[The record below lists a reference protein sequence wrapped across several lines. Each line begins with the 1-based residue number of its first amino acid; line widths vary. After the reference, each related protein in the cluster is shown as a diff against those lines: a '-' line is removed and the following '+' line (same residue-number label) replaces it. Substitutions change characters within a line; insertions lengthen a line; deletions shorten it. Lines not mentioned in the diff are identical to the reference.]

1 MKAVTF
7 DNQQIRIAEVPE
19 PECGSEDL
27 LVKVRS
33 AGINAADILQKRGLY
48 PAPAGIPQD
57 IPGLEFSGEVV
68 KVGSKASGF
77 KPGDRVT
84 GIVGGGA
91 QAELT
96 TIHYSNALLVPESVD
111 LIDAGGFSET
121 YLTAY
126 DALVRQAGLQMGEKV
141 LINGAAGGVGLS
153 AVTIATMLNA
163 RVTASARHL
172 EHHQHLKSLGA
183 TPVLPEKVSEA
194 APFDVILELVGGINM
209 EQNVSNLGD
218 DGRISVI
225 GVGAGAKC
233 EIDLRLVMSKRA
245 RIFGSTLRA
254 RSTQS
259 KAALVNDARTKLI
272 PLLDQGKLP
281 ITVAGRFDFREAAKA
296 YESFS
301 TPGKLG
307 KILLTF

>member
-7 DNQQIRIAEVPE
+7 ENQQILITEVPE
-19 PECGSEDL
+19 PDCGSEDL
-27 LVKVRS
+27 LVKVCS

-48 PAPAGIPQD
+48 PAPAGIPQN
-57 IPGLEFSGEVV
+57 IPGLEFSGTVV
-68 KVGSKASGF
+68 KVGPKTSGF
-77 KPGDRVT
+77 NPGDRVT

-91 QAELT
+91 QAEFI
-96 TIHYSNALLVPESVD
+96 TIHYSNALIVPDSVD
-111 LIDAGGFSET
+111 LVDAGGFSET

-153 AVTIATMLNA
+153 AVTIASLLNA
-163 RVTASARHL
+163 RVTASARHV
-172 EHHQHLKSLGA
+172 EHHQHLKTLGA
-183 TPVLPEKVSEA
+183 TPVLPEDVSKNA
-194 APFDVILELVGGINM
+194 LYDVVLELVGGINM
-209 EQNVSNLGD
+209 EQNISNLSD
-218 DGRISVI
+218 DGRITVI

-254 RSTQS
+254 RTTQS
-259 KAALVNDARTKLI
+259 KAGLINDARTKLI

-281 ITVAGRFDFREAAKA
+281 ITIAGRFDFNDAESA

-307 KILLTF
+307 KIVLLF

>member
-7 DNQQIRIAEVPE
+7 DNQEILISEVPE
-19 PECGSEDL
+19 PEYGSEDL
-27 LVKVRS
+27 LVKVHS

-48 PAPAGIPQD
+48 PAPAGIPQN
-57 IPGLEFSGEVV
+57 IPGLEFSGKIV
-68 KVGSKASGF
+68 KVGRKTSGF
-77 KPGDRVT
+77 SPGDRVT

-96 TIHYSNALLVPESVD
+96 TIHYSNALIVSESVD

-126 DALVRQAGLQMGEKV
+126 DALVRQAGLQMGEKLLV
-141 LINGAAGGVGLS
+141 NGAAGGVGLS

-172 EHHQHLKSLGA
+172 DHHQHLKTLGA
-183 TPVLPEKVSEA
+183 HPVLPHEVSEN
-194 APFDVILELVGGINM
+194 APYDVILELVGGINM
-209 EQNVSNLGD
+209 EQNISNLSD

-233 EIDLRLVMSKRA
+233 EIDLRLVMSKRV

-254 RSTQS
+254 RTTQS
-259 KAALVNDARTKLI
+259 KAALINDARTKLI
-272 PLLDQGKLP
+272 PLLEQGKLP
-281 ITVAGRFDFREAAKA
+281 ITIASRFDFNEAASA
-296 YESFS
+296 YESFT

>member
-172 EHHQHLKSLGA
+172 EHHQHLKTLGA

-218 DGRISVI
+218 DGSISVI

-259 KAALVNDARTKLI
+259 KAALTNDARTKLI

-281 ITVAGRFDFREAAKA
+281 ITVACRFDFREAAKA